1 MRRFGT
7 LAIAA
12 VMSMASMRACDAL
25 LPALSSDFAVPI
37 GMAAW
42 SISAFALAYGLM
54 QLVYG
59 PLGDRFGKLRVVTLA
74 LTGCAVANVMAAVA
88 PTMPAL
94 ALARGLSG
102 AAAAGVIPMS
112 MAMIGDTV
120 PVRDRQQVLARFF
133 LATIGGMIGG
143 QWMSGLIADWLH
155 WRVVFWVLAAGSG
168 IAALVVWMQ
177 GPGMVSDLIARRSFG
192 EQFRSVLGQPR
203 ARLVFAVTAIEGLFT
218 LTGFA
223 FVPTYLHGR
232 FGLGLGTAGAV
243 MAMYGVGGLAYVAL
257 SGVLIRRLGSDA
269 LAALGGALLGAAFA
283 IVAVGPRWEW
293 SVPGCFLGGLGFYML
308 HNTLQTQATEVF
320 PPSRGTAVGLFAAS
334 LFLGQALGMSGAA
347 AVAGTHGERW
357 LFAAAAVALPL
368 LGMAF
373 GGRLRTD
380 GPRHRPG

>member
-1 MRRFGT
+1 
-7 LAIAA
+7 
-12 VMSMASMRACDAL
+12 MSMASMRACDAL
-25 LPALSSDFAVPI
+25 LPALSSDFAVPV
-37 GMAAW
+37 GVAAR

-59 PLGDRFGKLRVVTLA
+59 PLGDRFGKLHVVTLA
-74 LTGCAVANVMAAVA
+74 LTACAVANVMAAVA

-94 ALARGLSG
+94 ALARALSG

-143 QWMSGLIADWLH
+143 QWVSGMVADWLQ
-155 WRVVFWVLAAGSG
+155 WRVVFWVLATGCG
-168 IAALVVWMQ
+168 VAALAVRMR
-177 GPGMVSDLIARRSFG
+177 GAGMASERIARRSFG
-192 EQFRSVLGQPR
+192 EQIRGVLGQPR

-223 FVPTYLHGR
+223 FVPTYLHDR
-232 FGLGLGTAGAV
+232 FGVDLGVAGAV

-269 LAALGGALLGAAFA
+269 LAALGGILLGAAFA

-308 HNTLQTQATEVF
+308 HNTLQTQATEMF

-334 LFLGQALGMSGAA
+334 LFLGQAIGMSGAA
-347 AVAGTHGERW
+347 AIAGTLGERW
-357 LFAAAAVALPL
+357 LFAAAAVALPV
-368 LGMAF
+368 LGLAF
-373 GGRLRTD
+373 GGRLHTD